1 MNRPDVQTTW
11 LARSDA
17 ILRQGLFVPSS
28 STPVTTFKVGL
39 AIAALGLGTL
49 LSVVRTTGPGALDT
63 TMMEDASVFLS
74 DALHKG
80 LIEAVTTSYAG
91 FFHLVPRLL
100 GQVAALFPA
109 DWAAAVLAA
118 EASLV
123 TSLLSLMV
131 YVASG
136 GILQNRLQRLLVSA
150 PMVVLP
156 LAQSE
161 MLNSIAMLRWYFIYA
176 TFWAMLWVPQTRWGR
191 IIGPAVVI
199 LAALSDAVVWIF
211 LPLVVLRWWLRRDRS
226 AVVMGAALLFGT
238 LMVATVV
245 VTGTTTRGVQPRL
258 DPVWA
263 LASYV
268 LRPVPQVLVGS
279 RWVTEGPGDSL
290 SGLLPVAVGWLIV
303 AAVGTLAFRQVTRPQ
318 WLLAGVAVF
327 FSVAIYVFCV
337 MTVGFAGPRYGA
349 PTAMLVM
356 TAMVALLTPRGEQFP
371 GGRQW
376 LANSRP
382 LLPITG
388 LAVLVALVCV
398 VNLRVAGDRTGGPR
412 WSDGLRAARTACDHG
427 GQPVSPPT
435 VAPHQPHP
443 SIPPTG
449 AITANIPVSP
459 TRLAWAA
466 HLPCDYLNR

>member
-1 MNRPDVQTTW
+1 MNRPDVHPTW
-11 LARSDA
+11 MARSDA
-17 ILRQGLFVPSS
+17 LLRQGLFVPSS
-28 STPVTTFKVGL
+28 SAPVTAFKVGL
-39 AIAALGLGTL
+39 AIAALALGTL
-49 LSVVRTTGPGALDT
+49 LSVVRTTGPGALNT

-74 DALHKG
+74 EALHKG
-80 LIEAVTTSYAG
+80 FIEAVTTSYAG
-91 FFHLVPRLL
+91 FYHLVPRIL
-100 GQVAALFPA
+100 GEVAALFPA
-109 DWAAAVLAA
+109 DWAATVLAV
-118 EASLV
+118 EAALV

-136 GILQNRLQRLLVSA
+136 GVLPNRLQRLLVSA

-176 TFWAMLWVPQTRWGR
+176 TFWAVLWIPSTRWGR
-191 IIGPAVVI
+191 IIGPSVVI

-211 LPLVVLRWWLRRDRS
+211 LPLVVLRWWLRRDRC
-226 AVVMGAALLFGT
+226 AVVMAAALLFGT
-238 LMVATVV
+238 LMVASVV
-245 VTGTTTRGVQPRL
+245 VSGVTTRGVQPRF

-268 LRPVPQVLVGS
+268 LRPVPQVLIGS
-279 RWVTEGPGDSL
+279 RWVTEGPADSV
-290 SGLLPVAVGWLIV
+290 SGLLAVAVGWLIV
-303 AAVGTLAFRQVTRPQ
+303 AVIGMLALRRVTRPQ
-318 WLLAGVAVF
+318 WVLATVAVF
-327 FSVAIYVFCV
+327 FSVVIYLFCV

-356 TAMVALLTPRGEQFP
+356 TALVALLTPRSEQSP
-371 GGRQW
+371 GRQQW
-376 LANSRP
+376 SAINRP

-388 LAVLVALVCV
+388 LAVLVTIVCV

-412 WSDGLRAARTACDHG
+412 WSDGLQAARIACDHG
-427 GQPVSPPT
+427 GQPVPPPT

-443 SIPPTG
+443 SIPPTD

-459 TRLAWAA
+459 VRLAWAA
-466 HLPCDYLNR
+466 HLPCDYLSR

>member
-1 MNRPDVQTTW
+1 M
-11 LARSDA
+11 
-17 ILRQGLFVPSS
+17 
-28 STPVTTFKVGL
+28 
-39 AIAALGLGTL
+39 
-49 LSVVRTTGPGALDT
+49 
-63 TMMEDASVFLS
+63 
-74 DALHKG
+74 
-80 LIEAVTTSYAG
+80 
-91 FFHLVPRLL
+91 
-100 GQVAALFPA
+100 
-109 DWAAAVLAA
+109 
-118 EASLV
+118 
-123 TSLLSLMV
+123 
-131 YVASG
+131 
-136 GILQNRLQRLLVSA
+136 QRLLVSA

-176 TFWAMLWVPQTRWGR
+176 TFWAVLWVPQTRWGR

-245 VTGTTTRGVQPRL
+245 ITGATTRGVQPRL
-258 DPVWA
+258 EPVWA

-268 LRPVPQVLVGS
+268 LRPVPQVL
-279 RWVTEGPGDSL
+279 
-290 SGLLPVAVGWLIV
+290 
-303 AAVGTLAFRQVTRPQ
+303 
-318 WLLAGVAVF
+318 
-327 FSVAIYVFCV
+327 
-337 MTVGFAGPRYGA
+337 
-349 PTAMLVM
+349 
-356 TAMVALLTPRGEQFP
+356 
-371 GGRQW
+371 
-376 LANSRP
+376 

-388 LAVLVALVCV
+388 LVVLVALVCV
-398 VNLRVAGDRTGGPR
+398 VNLRVDGDRTGGPR

-449 AITANIPVSP
+449 ASTANIPVSP
-459 TRLAWAA
+459 ARLAWAA